1 MVSIIIENSFM
12 NNGHP
17 IGIFDSGIGGLSIAR
32 RIREILPNENILYI
46 ADSFHAPYGD
56 KSESYIYHRS
66 SSIVEFLL
74 ERNAKAV
81 VIACNTATV
90 SSIKELRTHY
100 SLPII
105 GVEPGVK
112 PAVFQTKTGI
122 VGVMATTRTLES
134 TSFATLAKNFSTT
147 VKIEVQ
153 PCPGL
158 MEQVESLN
166 LEGNET
172 ETLIKKYVAP
182 LLEKGADNIVLG
194 CTHYAFL
201 APLIRKVA
209 GPNVQIINTD
219 LAVAKETAR
228 RLESE
233 SLLTTNT
240 GPGFT
245 EFWTSGTTDVASK
258 QISSLWGESVDVLQ
272 M

>member
-1 MVSIIIENSFM
+1 MK
-12 NNGHP
+12 NGSP
-17 IGIFDSGIGGLSIAR
+17 VGIFDSGIGGLSIAR
-32 RIREILPNENILYI
+32 RIREILPNENLLYI
-46 ADSFHAPYGD
+46 ADSFYAPYGD
-56 KSESYIYHRS
+56 KPESTIYKRS
-66 SSIVEFLL
+66 AAIVEFLL
-74 ERNAKAV
+74 ERNAKAI

-90 SSIKELRTHY
+90 SAIKKLRSQY

-122 VGVMATTRTLES
+122 VGVMATTRTLAS
-134 TSFATLAKNFSTT
+134 TSFAALASNFSTK

-158 MEQVESLN
+158 MEQVEALN
-166 LEGNET
+166 LEGEET
-172 ETLIKKYVAP
+172 EALIKKYVTP

-209 GPNVQIINTD
+209 GSQVEIINTD
-219 LAVAKETAR
+219 FAVAKETVR
-228 RLESE
+228 RLEAE

-240 GPGFT
+240 TPGFT
-245 EFWTSGTTDVASK
+245 EFVTSGNSAIASE
-258 QISSLWGESVDVLQ
+258 QIKFLWGEAFDVLQ

>member
-1 MVSIIIENSFM
+1 MI
-12 NNGHP
+12 NGHP

-32 RIREILPNENILYI
+32 RIREILPNENLVYI

-56 KSESYIYHRS
+56 KSEAYIYQRS

-74 ERNAKAV
+74 ERKAKAV

-100 SLPII
+100 SLPLV
-105 GVEPGVK
+105 GVEPGLK
-112 PAVFQTKTGI
+112 PAVFQTKSGI

-134 TSFATLAKNFSTT
+134 TSFATLSSNFSTR

-158 MEQVESLN
+158 MEQVEALS
-166 LEGNET
+166 LEGDAT
-172 ETLIKKYVAP
+172 EALIKKYVSP

-209 GPNVQIINTD
+209 GPNVEIINTD

-233 SLLTTNT
+233 LLLTTNT
-240 GPGFT
+240 FPGFT
-245 EFWTSGTTDVASK
+245 EFWTSGESNTASK
-258 QISSLWGESVDVLQ
+258 QISSLWGEAVDVLQ